1 MHGKFK
7 QCYYLQSQKVWAG
20 MIQNQGLFE
29 KNLPLALI
37 VYRPNILEKVSTFFL
52 YFSMVLSKAPTSYYK
67 KS

>member
-29 KNLPLALI
+29 KNLPLALDCLQTKC
-37 VYRPNILEKVSTFFL
+37 P
-52 YFSMVLSKAPTSYYK
+52 
-67 KS
+67 